1 MRLVYIFIFVTL
13 FCGVSIAKPKGNTFP
28 KIEEHVYKYFTIRT
42 FELKSVRGIEY
53 KIFIAIPLK
62 HSPKN
67 GYKVLYMLD
76 ANKQFPML
84 LNVYKPLKD
93 TPIIVG
99 IGYPINLD
107 YDVAART
114 RDFTP
119 KALGEKYAKG
129 GGAENFYQFIEY
141 TLKPFIEKSY
151 RIDSSKQIFFG
162 HSFGGLFGMYT
173 MFYHTQAFSD
183 YILASPSLWW
193 GDGIVVPK
201 TKPLLSM
208 YPHSVTITL
217 GDLENRPSAS
227 AYSAFSLTQELIS
240 EGVNAQFVL
249 FQNRTHGGSIIDAL
263 NTALKVLEE
272 L

>member
-1 MRLVYIFIFVTL
+1 MRFVCIFIFVAL
-13 FCGVSIAKPKGNTFP
+13 SCGVSVGKPKDNTPP
-28 KIEEHVYKYFTIRT
+28 KIEGRVYEYFTIRT
-42 FELKSVRGIEY
+42 LRLKSVRDIEY

-62 HSPKN
+62 QPPKD

-76 ANKQFPML
+76 GNKQFPML
-84 LNVYKPLKD
+84 LNAYKPLKD

-99 IGYPINLD
+99 IGYPTNLD

-119 KALGEKYAKG
+119 KALGVKYAKG

-141 TLKPFIEKSY
+141 TLKPFIEKTY
-151 RIDSSKQIFFG
+151 RIDSSRQVFFG
-162 HSFGGLFGMYT
+162 HSFGGLFGMYM

-201 TKPLLSM
+201 IKPLLSIH
-208 YPHSVTITL
+208 PHSVTITL
-217 GDLENRPSAS
+217 GALENRPSAS
-227 AYSAFSLTQELIS
+227 VYSAFSLTQELIS

-249 FQNRTHGGSIIDAL
+249 FENKTHGGSIIDAL
-263 NTALKVLEE
+263 NTTLNVLEK